1 MIISAFSGAGKTY
14 LAKQYTGI
22 IDLEPI
28 DYHWIYKDALKKL
41 DCEKRKRNQD
51 RILNPAWPKNYIDDI
66 LLYDKDYNIVLISG
80 DDHIVSLL
88 DEQGIFCYN
97 IYPSVNQKQDYIKR
111 YMERGNS
118 KEYIDFWNENFERT
132 IIGKQI
138 HMYNIEMMDGEY
150 LKDTLRRIKII

>member
-1 MIISAFSGAGKTY
+1 MIISAFSGAGKSY
-14 LAKQYTGI
+14 LAKQYTDI
-22 IDLEPI
+22 IDLEPM
-28 DYHWIYKDALKKL
+28 DYHWIYEDDLKRL
-41 DCEKRKRNQD
+41 DCEKRKRNQN
-51 RILNPAWPKNYIDDI
+51 RILNPAWTKNYIDDI
-66 LLYDKDYNIVLISG
+66 LLYDEEYNIVLISG

-88 DEQGIFCYN
+88 DKQGILCYN

-118 KEYIDFWNENFERT
+118 KEYIDFWNENFEQI

-150 LKDTLRRIKII
+150 LEDTLRRIKII